1 MNEEQQ
7 RILQIIKVEQPP
19 IYRTIISLP
28 LETGI
33 IYIDNYL
40 ERPKQEEKKRNQAN
54 YRKNKKN
61 ITKRRNTK
69 IECKLCN
76 KLITRGNIN
85 RHTNNKECKN
95 RQELIKLIKGK

>member
-1 MNEEQQ
+1 MNGEQQ

-19 IYRTIISLP
+19 IYNTIISIP
-28 LETGI
+28 LEAGI
-33 IYIDNYL
+33 HIINNYFKKD
-40 ERPKQEEKKRNQAN
+40 KQREKKRNQAN

-61 ITKRRNTK
+61 ISKRRNTK

-76 KLITRGNIN
+76 KLISRGNIN